1 MRHSYRGKEIMT
13 RNGLYT
19 VIGVLV
25 VAVLALGGYLLY
37 QQSQQPSLQVRVD
50 SNGIQVDGNG

>member
-1 MRHSYRGKEIMT
+1 MT